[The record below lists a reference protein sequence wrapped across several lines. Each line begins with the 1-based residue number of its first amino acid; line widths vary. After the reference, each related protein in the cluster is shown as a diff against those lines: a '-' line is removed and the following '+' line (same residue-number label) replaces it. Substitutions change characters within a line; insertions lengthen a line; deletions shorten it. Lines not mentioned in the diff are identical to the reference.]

1 MSLSLPHGTGD
12 GGRESL
18 CGRGALIVRRPALS
32 SGAGDPHHKE
42 ACGGSGG
49 WGGRGRLRRV
59 RSNLANPHLCTP
71 PPPSP
76 PRRLFL
82 NLPARAPPPQSQDGD
97 RLNADSPV
105 SDERSNSAP
114 CISA

>member
-49 WGGRGRLRRV
+49 WGGRGRVRRV
-59 RSNLANPHLCTP
+59 RSNRAKPPHTSP
-71 PPPSP
+71 TAPPSP
-76 PRRLFL
+76 FCI
-82 NLPARAPPPQSQDGD
+82 ARAHPGDGP
-97 RLNADSPV
+97 LVLIFVGEPS
-105 SDERSNSAP
+105 SYAP
-114 CISA
+114 RVLAR

>member
-32 SGAGDPHHKE
+32 SGAGDPRHKE
-42 ACGGSGG
+42 ACGG

-59 RSNLANPHLCTP
+59 RSNL
-71 PPPSP
+71 PSP
-76 PRRLFL
+76 SLTSPSSPNPLRCVFFSFLYAAPTRLIAL
-82 NLPARAPPPQSQDGD
+82 AEL
-97 RLNADSPV
+97 
-105 SDERSNSAP
+105 
-114 CISA
+114 ISLALDDVVVG